1 MARKFHDPRLDRA
14 IDTVGVVIRPEGVVT
29 TAAESP
35 VDLSCDGVPTMDA
48 PNGST
53 CRRRDG
59 TAATTLYLRV
69 SGAWEGVEA
78 GEDFGATGILAD
90 IVDESTGDAGVTVDG
105 VELKD
110 GGITAAGQIDI
121 DRALTAAGDGA
132 NLATTVNHA
141 SADAESLDA
150 TIAQLTAVRTS
161 GAVVAVKAGATSL
174 AADTGGTFA
183 AVKAVSTDGG
193 GTGPRHIAF
202 EDGGGHDESI
212 GTAPITGGGAGA
224 STTALVIRSGARVKN
239 DANAGVPTS
248 GAVTVASGS
257 TSQTTAAATG
267 GASGAFVAR
276 SGATDVTFAGAT
288 GGASGAATIGS
299 GDTDISAAVVATGG
313 ASGPVIVQSGDALS
327 TGATATSGASGA
339 VTVESGTSADANTGA
354 VTVQSGAPA
363 ATGIS
368 GTVTIQSGA
377 TSGAGVS
384 GSVDILTGTAPGG
397 TRGDVNITGTNIG
410 LNGIVVMD
418 DSDDT
423 TGAVVQRIGPSAT
436 EGWERRVYEETVSP
450 SAVETALLTLPVGHI
465 VEAVWANAET
475 ALTGGGTTFTWSLG
489 ITGDVDLYGT
499 ASADDGFGAQG
510 DSLAQNGKYT
520 RFGAQT
526 AGAGDGIG
534 DFVAGTEAVK
544 LIAAVTG
551 GATAGDTALTVGS
564 VKVRVQYL
572 VMLALDDAV

>member
-1 MARKFHDPRLDRA
+1 MARKFHDPRFERA

-161 GAVVAVKAGATSL
+161 GAV
-174 AADTGGTFA
+174 A

-224 STTALVIRSGARVKN
+224 STTALVIRSGVRTNNA
-239 DANAGVPTS
+239 AAAGVPTP

-313 ASGPVIVQSGDALS
+313 ASGPVIVQSVDALS
-327 TGATATSGASGA
+327 TGATAPPGASGA

-475 ALTGGGTTFTWSLG
+475 ALTGGGTTFTWS
-489 ITGDVDLYGT
+489 
-499 ASADDGFGAQG
+499 
-510 DSLAQNGKYT
+510 
-520 RFGAQT
+520 R
-526 AGAGDGIG
+526 
-534 DFVAGTEAVK
+534 
-544 LIAAVTG
+544 
-551 GATAGDTALTVGS
+551 
-564 VKVRVQYL
+564 
-572 VMLALDDAV
+572 